1 LITLDTTRADRLGS
15 YGWAEATTPAL
26 DGLAASG
33 RRYARAYS
41 PLPLTIP
48 AHASVMTGQ
57 YPPRHGIRRNGD
69 RALDPSFTTLAELLH
84 DAGWR
89 TAASTAAFVT
99 TRRWGFDQGFDAY
112 FDQVPSGDD
121 VWHAERPGAAV
132 VDDALVARFRQE
144 AVAAG
149 VMSVLTDDDQITS
162 THRGHG
168 HAIAKGAEFRPMFAE
183 LYGKTTG
190 YCKGRGGSMHIVE
203 LPDAETAQVFAH
215 EDPLAIGGV
224 FASIAVRRFENL
236 AGRTMWQF
244 AGDGTKKRFLFVG
257 ERDAATP
264 APVKAAISAQGD
276 WLGHGEAAANMIVFG
291 SLLGTDGATW
301 EGTVMLLEAAD
312 LAEAQAIPAADP
324 LAGHYTRRAL
334 HPWRFGGQENLK
346 DLLASR

>member
-1 LITLDTTRADRLGS
+1 MQFFVLGHDRAGGGELRRSLLQPHWDFMSR
-15 YGWAEATTPAL
+15 YAEAMIARGPTMGA
-26 DGLAASG
+26 DGK
-33 RRYARAYS
+33 
-41 PLPLTIP
+41 
-48 AHASVMTGQ
+48 SVT
-57 YPPRHGIRRNGD
+57 
-69 RALDPSFTTLAELLH
+69 
-84 DAGWR
+84 
-89 TAASTAAFVT
+89 
-99 TRRWGFDQGFDAY
+99 
-112 FDQVPSGDD
+112 
-121 VWHAERPGAAV
+121 
-132 VDDALVARFRQE
+132 
-144 AVAAG
+144 
-149 VMSVLTDDDQITS
+149 
-162 THRGHG
+162 
-168 HAIAKGAEFRPMFAE
+168 
-183 LYGKTTG
+183 
-190 YCKGRGGSMHIVE
+190 GSMHIVE
-203 LPDAETAQVFAH
+203 LPDAETAQGFAH

-276 WLGHGEAAANMIVFG
+276 WLGHGEHAANMIVFG